1 MKMVR
6 FIRAAALLA
15 LAFAVA
21 GCGAK
26 NEASSTVP
34 SGADFAPASS
44 VVYVTGITD
53 PSSDQWQKAD
63 ELLSHFPGRAK
74 LLGSFKK
81 DLAKD
86 GLTWEGDL
94 KPALGDD
101 LNLALLSYKD
111 ADHNYVFFTKPKD
124 EAKFNEVLESGT
136 GDDVQAHRKIDGWT
150 VFADNQKSLDNF
162 AAAHANGS
170 ALADDDA
177 FKDAM
182 SGMPDDAAVRGYLP
196 GKPISD
202 LIRQEAAKSPD
213 TQDFKNFSDSFGD
226 LRYVAFSSAAEDE
239 GVSVQAAYETTKEMD
254 APSYDASLDGTLP
267 AGALLYLSF
276 GDIEQNFDQALK
288 SADEQSPEFRNQ
300 LEQLQQALGF
310 NLKDDVLPLFSQE
323 GGLAVYGGGQSVPE
337 ILLAL
342 RVDQEDK
349 ATQLINRLAAI
360 AGLAGV
366 EVRPLAVQGAQGKV
380 FAYPEDDLTIYAVVG
395 DGKLLV
401 SNSRTRIA
409 AALGDGDKLSD
420 DAVYQEALD
429 ASSAPSETSGFVYTN
444 LKVALPLLFGL
455 GDAMSESD
463 SGEAVSPEVRANTKP
478 LQSAILYTKQ
488 DGKRTTISGFL
499 TIK

>member
-162 AAAHANGS
+162 AAAHASGS